1 MEPPV
6 LYHWDSKGKAY
17 IARLL
22 MAESGLD
29 YQMVRLGVDCDFATE
44 IKQHTPF
51 GQAPFL
57 THGPL
62 KIGQS
67 GAISRY
73 IAKIGGL
80 SGGSDADFAMSEML
94 LCEADDI
101 LAILA
106 GAKYR
111 NGNTA
116 KAWDAALDEQL
127 PPHYANLEKLL
138 RPGARCFTAVGPCA
152 GDIAIFAAL
161 DIVMDLDPRLIA
173 GFPLLTAFF
182 RTISSLPSLQATLA
196 ADIPIYYKRTVHPPA
211 AEEEESDGQPQQQ
224 QSGMPISDYG
234 VGISGRRVMQEPG
247 GTSTLQLFG

>member
-1 MEPPV
+1 V
-6 LYHWDSKGKAY
+6 CS
-17 IARLL
+17 
-22 MAESGLD
+22 
-29 YQMVRLGVDCDFATE
+29 
-44 IKQHTPF
+44 
-51 GQAPFL
+51 
-57 THGPL
+57 
-62 KIGQS
+62 
-67 GAISRY
+67 Y

-116 KAWDAALDEQL
+116 EAWDAALDEQL

-182 RTISSLPSLQATLA
+182 RTIVRRLA
-196 ADIPIYYKRTVHPPA
+196 ASSPTLLCVCYLDPSYP
-211 AEEEESDGQPQQQ
+211 ESDVDP
-224 QSGMPISDYG
+224 MLAAAVLFFISD
-234 VGISGRRVMQEPG
+234 RVVAYH
-247 GTSTLQLFG
+247 LNFGFGFPTAHCLIWCWWLSR